1 MGEEAEL
8 VLPPPK
14 RFRPALVRAEEGWT
28 LREIADVAG
37 ASGAAAL
44 APLLRADGKHNVSRG
59 KLDDLQKRMEAKR
72 TAAAAHEAKAQAA
85 ERVAAEGRVALEA
98 ALSVGRLAAPGGG
111 AAGAAATAATDG
123 GGGSVLER
131 GKKERDRD
139 GSEDEGSGKEEDT
152 SASASASESES
163 ESEEED

>member
-37 ASGAAAL
+37 ASGAEAL

-72 TAAAAHEAKAQAA
+72 TAAAVHEAKAQAA

-98 ALSVGRLAAPGGG
+98 ALSAGRPAAPVGG
-111 AAGAAATAATDG
+111 ATDAAATATAATDG
-123 GGGSVLER
+123 GGGSVPER
-131 GKKERDRD
+131 GKKEQDSD
-139 GSEDEGSGKEEDT
+139 GSGDGGPGKEEST

-163 ESEEED
+163 EEED